1 MGQIHYLTYV
11 SRMTLKAGVTP
22 RTLSDIMTVAQRENL
37 AHQITGFLC
46 FGNGYFFQY
55 IEGEKSAIEQLFGNI
70 QRDGRNRDVTLK
82 SKGMIEQ
89 RLFQDWQMLMVNINN
104 PETHEDVI
112 NAFLPV
118 LSARSTA
125 AAADKFVEVMR
136 SQYHRRSLV
145 DFQNY
150 SLKNVSHYGVSLRG
164 LLKVHQHFLLVQS
177 ILLVLILISFS
188 LFWGL

>member
-82 SKGMIEQ
+82 SKGIIEQ

-118 LSARSTA
+118 LSAGSNA

-145 DFQNY
+145 DFQSY
-150 SLKNVSHYGVSLRG
+150 SLKNVSHYGIRLRE

>member
-112 NAFLPV
+112 NAFLP
-118 LSARSTA
+118 LLLAGSKA

>member
-82 SKGMIEQ
+82 SKGVIEQ

-112 NAFLPV
+112 NTFLPV
-118 LSARSTA
+118 LSAGSTA
-125 AAADKFVEVMR
+125 AAADKFVEVMQ

-145 DFQNY
+145 DFQSY

>member
-82 SKGMIEQ
+82 SKGVIEQ

-104 PETHEDVI
+104 PETHEDII
-112 NAFLPV
+112 NAFLPL
-118 LSARSTA
+118 LSAGSKA
-125 AAADKFVEVMR
+125 VAADKFVEIMQ

-145 DFQNY
+145 DFQSY

>member
-112 NAFLPV
+112 NTFLPV
-118 LSARSTA
+118 LSAGSKA
-125 AAADKFVEVMR
+125 AAADKFVEVMQ

-145 DFQNY
+145 DFQSY
-150 SLKNVSHYGVSLRG
+150 SLKNVSHYGISLRG

>member
-22 RTLSDIMTVAQRENL
+22 RTLSDIMTVAQRENS

-82 SKGMIEQ
+82 SKGVIEQ

-104 PETHEDVI
+104 PETHDDVI

-118 LSARSTA
+118 LPAGSTA

-145 DFQNY
+145 DFQSY

>member
-1 MGQIHYLTYV
+1 MGQIHYVTYV
-11 SRMTLKAGVTP
+11 SRMTLKAGITP
-22 RTLSDIMTVAQRENL
+22 RTLSDIMAVAQRENL
-37 AHQITGFLC
+37 AHQITGCLC

-82 SKGMIEQ
+82 SKGVIEQ

-104 PETHEDVI
+104 PETHEDII

-118 LSARSTA
+118 LSAGSTA

-145 DFQNY
+145 DFQSY
-150 SLKNVSHYGVSLRG
+150 SLKNVSHYGISLRG

>member
-70 QRDGRNRDVTLK
+70 QHDGRNRDVTLK
-82 SKGMIEQ
+82 SKGVIEQ

-112 NAFLPV
+112 NTFLPV
-118 LSARSTA
+118 LSAGSKA
-125 AAADKFVEVMR
+125 AAADKFVEVMQ

-145 DFQNY
+145 DFQSY

>member
-82 SKGMIEQ
+82 SKGIIEQ

-112 NAFLPV
+112 NAFLPL
-118 LSARSTA
+118 LSAGSTA
-125 AAADKFVEVMR
+125 AAADKFVEVMQ

-145 DFQNY
+145 DFQSY
-150 SLKNVSHYGVSLRG
+150 SLKNVSHYGISLRG

>member
-82 SKGMIEQ
+82 SKGVIEQ

-112 NAFLPV
+112 NTFLPV
-118 LSARSTA
+118 LSAGSKA

-136 SQYHRRSLV
+136 SHYHRRSLV

-150 SLKNVSHYGVSLRG
+150 SLKNVSHYGVNLRG
-164 LLKVHQHFLLVQS
+164 LLKVHQPFLLVQG
-177 ILLVLILISFS
+177 IILVLILISFS
-188 LFWGL
+188 LFLGL

>member
-37 AHQITGFLC
+37 VHQITGFLC

-82 SKGMIEQ
+82 SKGVIEQ

-118 LSARSTA
+118 LPAGSTA

-145 DFQNY
+145 DFQSY
-150 SLKNVSHYGVSLRG
+150 SLKNVSHYGISLRE

>member
-11 SRMTLKAGVTP
+11 SRMTLKAGITP
-22 RTLSDIMTVAQRENL
+22 RTLSDIMAVAQRENL
-37 AHQITGFLC
+37 VHQITGFLC

-82 SKGMIEQ
+82 SKGVIEQ

-118 LSARSTA
+118 LPAGSTA

-145 DFQNY
+145 DFQSY
-150 SLKNVSHYGVSLRG
+150 SLKNVSHYGISLRG

>member
-22 RTLSDIMTVAQRENL
+22 RTLSDIMTVAQRENS

-82 SKGMIEQ
+82 SKGVIEQ

-145 DFQNY
+145 DFQSY
-150 SLKNVSHYGVSLRG
+150 SLKNVSHYGISLRG

>member
-22 RTLSDIMTVAQRENL
+22 RTLSDIMTVAQRENS

-82 SKGMIEQ
+82 SKGVIEQ

-112 NAFLPV
+112 NAFLP
-118 LSARSTA
+118 LLPAGSTA

-145 DFQNY
+145 DFQSY
-150 SLKNVSHYGVSLRG
+150 SLKNVSHYGISLRG

>member
-118 LSARSTA
+118 LPARSTA

-145 DFQNY
+145 DFQSY
-150 SLKNVSHYGVSLRG
+150 SLKNVSHYGISLRG

>member
-11 SRMTLKAGVTP
+11 SRMTLKAGITP
-22 RTLSDIMTVAQRENL
+22 RTLSDIMTVAQRENS

-55 IEGEKSAIEQLFGNI
+55 TEGEKSAIEQLFGNI

-82 SKGMIEQ
+82 SKGVIEE

-104 PETHEDVI
+104 PETHEDII
-112 NAFLPV
+112 NAFPPL
-118 LSARSTA
+118 LSDGSTA
-125 AAADKFVEVMR
+125 AAADKFVEAMR
-136 SQYHRRSLV
+136 SHYHRRSLV
-145 DFQNY
+145 DFQSY
-150 SLKNVSHYGVSLRG
+150 SLKNVSHYGISLRG

>member
-1 MGQIHYLTYV
+1 LGQIHYLTYV

-37 AHQITGFLC
+37 VHQITGFLC

-82 SKGMIEQ
+82 SKGVIEQ
-89 RLFQDWQMLMVNINN
+89 RLFQGWQMLMVNINN

-118 LSARSTA
+118 LPAGSTA

-145 DFQNY
+145 DFQSY

>member
-11 SRMTLKAGVTP
+11 SRMTLKAGITP
-22 RTLSDIMTVAQRENL
+22 RTLSDIMAVAQRENL

-82 SKGMIEQ
+82 SKGVIEQ
-89 RLFQDWQMLMVNINN
+89 RLFQGWQMLMVNINN

-118 LSARSTA
+118 LSAGSKA

-145 DFQNY
+145 DFQSY
-150 SLKNVSHYGVSLRG
+150 SLKNVSHYGISLRE

>member
-1 MGQIHYLTYV
+1 MGQIHYVTYV
-11 SRMTLKAGVTP
+11 SRMTLKAGITP
-22 RTLSDIMTVAQRENL
+22 RTLSDIMTVAQRENS

-82 SKGMIEQ
+82 SKGVIEE

-118 LSARSTA
+118 LPAGSTA

-145 DFQNY
+145 DFQSY
-150 SLKNVSHYGVSLRG
+150 SLKNVSHYGISLRG

>member
-145 DFQNY
+145 DFQSY

-177 ILLVLILISFS
+177 ILLVLIFISLS

>member
-11 SRMTLKAGVTP
+11 SRMTLKAGITP
-22 RTLSDIMTVAQRENL
+22 STLSDIMTVAQRENL

-82 SKGMIEQ
+82 SKGVIEQ

-145 DFQNY
+145 DFQSY

>member
-11 SRMTLKAGVTP
+11 SRITLKAGITP
-22 RTLSDIMTVAQRENL
+22 RTLSDIMAVAQRENL

-82 SKGMIEQ
+82 SKGVIEQ

-112 NAFLPV
+112 NAFLPL
-118 LSARSTA
+118 LSAGSTA

-145 DFQNY
+145 DFQSY

-177 ILLVLILISFS
+177 ILLVLIFISFS

>member
-11 SRMTLKAGVTP
+11 SRMTLKAGITP
-22 RTLSDIMTVAQRENL
+22 RTLSDIMTVAQRENS

-82 SKGMIEQ
+82 SKGVIEQ

-118 LSARSTA
+118 LPAGSKA

-145 DFQNY
+145 DFQSY
-150 SLKNVSHYGVSLRG
+150 SLKNVSHYGIRLRE

>member
-22 RTLSDIMTVAQRENL
+22 RTLSDIMTVAQRENS

-82 SKGMIEQ
+82 SKGVIEQ

-145 DFQNY
+145 DFQSY

>member
-118 LSARSTA
+118 LSAGSKA
-125 AAADKFVEVMR
+125 AAADKFVEVMQ

-145 DFQNY
+145 DFQSY

-177 ILLVLILISFS
+177 ILLVLIFISFS

>member
-11 SRMTLKAGVTP
+11 SRMTLKAGITP

-37 AHQITGFLC
+37 VHQITGFLC

-82 SKGMIEQ
+82 SKGVIEQ

-118 LSARSTA
+118 LPAGSTS

-145 DFQNY
+145 AFHRY
-150 SLKNVSHYGVSLRG
+150 SLKNVSHYGVNLRG

>member
-22 RTLSDIMTVAQRENL
+22 RTLSDIMTVAQRENS

-82 SKGMIEQ
+82 SKGVIEQ

-118 LSARSTA
+118 LSAGSTA
-125 AAADKFVEVMR
+125 TAADKFVEVMR

-145 DFQNY
+145 DFQSY

>member
-22 RTLSDIMTVAQRENL
+22 RTLSDIMTVAQRENS

-82 SKGMIEQ
+82 SKGVIEQ

-118 LSARSTA
+118 LSAGSTA

-145 DFQNY
+145 DFQSY
-150 SLKNVSHYGVSLRG
+150 SLKNVSHYGISLRG

-188 LFWGL
+188 LFWVL

>member
-1 MGQIHYLTYV
+1 M
-11 SRMTLKAGVTP
+11 SRMTLKAGITP

-70 QRDGRNRDVTLK
+70 ERDGRNRDVTLK
-82 SKGMIEQ
+82 SKGVIEQ

-104 PETHEDVI
+104 PETHEDII

-118 LSARSTA
+118 LSAGSKA
-125 AAADKFVEVMR
+125 AAADKFIEVMR
-136 SQYHRRSLV
+136 SHYHQRSLV
-145 DFQNY
+145 DFHSY
-150 SLKNVSHYGVSLRG
+150 SLKNVSHYGIRLRE

>member
-82 SKGMIEQ
+82 SKGVIEQ
-89 RLFQDWQMLMVNINN
+89 RLFQNWQMLMVNINN
-104 PETHEDVI
+104 PETHEEVI
-112 NAFLPV
+112 NAFLPM
-118 LSARSTA
+118 LSAGSKA
-125 AAADKFVEVMR
+125 AAADKFVEVMQ

-145 DFQNY
+145 DFQSY
-150 SLKNVSHYGVSLRG
+150 SLKNVSHYGISLRG

-188 LFWGL
+188 LFWVL

>member
-1 MGQIHYLTYV
+1 MGQIHYLTYM
-11 SRMTLKAGVTP
+11 SRITLKAGVTP
-22 RTLSDIMTVAQRENL
+22 RTLSDIMAVAQRENL

-55 IEGEKSAIEQLFGNI
+55 IEGEKSAIEQLFGNV

-112 NAFLPV
+112 NAFLPIF
-118 LSARSTA
+118 SAGSTA

-136 SQYHRRSLV
+136 SHYHRRSLV
-145 DFQNY
+145 DFQSY
-150 SLKNVSHYGVSLRG
+150 SLKNVSHYGISLRG

>member
-1 MGQIHYLTYV
+1 MGQIHYVTYV
-11 SRMTLKAGVTP
+11 SRMTLKAGITP
-22 RTLSDIMTVAQRENL
+22 RTLSDIMTVAQRENS

-82 SKGMIEQ
+82 SKGVIEE

-112 NAFLPV
+112 NTFLPV
-118 LSARSTA
+118 LSAGSKA

-145 DFQNY
+145 DFQSY
-150 SLKNVSHYGVSLRG
+150 SLKNVSHYGIRLRE